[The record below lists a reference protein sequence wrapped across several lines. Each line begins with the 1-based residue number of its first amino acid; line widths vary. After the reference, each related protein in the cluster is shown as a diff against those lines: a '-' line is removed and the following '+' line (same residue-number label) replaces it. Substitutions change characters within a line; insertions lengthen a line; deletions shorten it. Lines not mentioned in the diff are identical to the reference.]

1 MEKNPNFIDGEIDTV
16 ENRKF
21 IVKKISKAF

>member
-1 MEKNPNFIDGEIDTV
+1 MEKNPNFIDGEIDTL

-21 IVKKISKAF
+21 IVKKISTAL